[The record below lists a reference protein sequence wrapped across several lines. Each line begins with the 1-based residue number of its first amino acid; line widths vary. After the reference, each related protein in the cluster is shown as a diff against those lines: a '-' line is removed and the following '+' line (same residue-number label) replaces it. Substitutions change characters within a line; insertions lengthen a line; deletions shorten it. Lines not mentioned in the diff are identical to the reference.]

1 MINYLFS
8 SVDKKNGFN
17 SLQKEYLK
25 KDIENN
31 LRGTSIKDRVDYLN
45 KITLNNDKNR
55 FYIGD

>member
-31 LRGTSIKDRVDYLN
+31 LSIFFISSYFDNY
-45 KITLNNDKNR
+45 
-55 FYIGD
+55 